1 MEEAIQCF
9 SIAEIINHLQQEEE
23 VVHSRK
29 FPETVFSR
37 MEFGVLNGFYKTILL
52 RYSREKL
59 VALQKKIYIYGSC
72 NHQIKMITK
81 LFPNTHCTVAI
92 SG

>member
-1 MEEAIQCF
+1 MF
-9 SIAEIINHLQQEEE
+9 LNRRNNKSQQKEE

-37 MEFGVLNGFYKTILL
+37 MGFGVLNGFYKTIILW
-52 RYSREKL
+52 YSREKL
-59 VALQKKIYIYGSC
+59 VALQKNYMYGSC

-81 LFPNTHCTVAI
+81 SFPNTHCTVAI